1 MSITRLIVATDLTP
15 ASDAVVEKAGEIAA
29 QLGAELVATYVL
41 TNDRL
46 IKLRES
52 LPPEASYDDAVHERL
67 ESDIEAQLARCAD
80 GGTPSRSRV
89 LVGHEADALH
99 HFAAEES
106 ADIVVIGI
114 HNRSRVGKLLLG
126 STAQEILLGSPCP
139 VLGVPV
145 DEI

>member
-1 MSITRLIVATDLTP
+1 MSIERLIVATDLTV
-15 ASDAVVEKAGEIAA
+15 ASDEVVEKAGEIAA
-29 QLGAELVATYVL
+29 QLGGELVATYVL
-41 TNDRL
+41 TNERL
-46 IKLRES
+46 VKVRES
-52 LPPEASYDDAVHERL
+52 LPPEASYDDAIHDRL
-67 ESDIEAQLARCAD
+67 EADLEAQLVRCA
-80 GGTPSRSRV
+80 GGGILSRSKV

-99 HFAAEES
+99 RFAAEES

-145 DEI
+145 EEA